1 VGKRPTK
8 GSTRHQSLSRDAR
21 RRAAVAM
28 RHERARRTAKL
39 HRTRRKRR
47 IVAVSV
53 LAALV
58 LVAGLGYFFIGSG
71 GSSTTNY
78 TLTAPLA
85 PATDPP
91 VTISNVP
98 TSYQLVYRVQSFGDS
113 PATNTEVITVK
124 RPFDSKLEQKT
135 GEPPGNDVQQ
145 SLVWTLGKYAQT
157 SSGGSPSVD
166 GSAPQ
171 AALGDMRFDATLQN
185 LVADGSFA
193 TREKRTVLG
202 RECQVY
208 RTGQALETFTVSA
221 ATKLDYTDACIDAS
235 GLLLEEVSVSSGKLA
250 ERLIAT
256 AVDDTTAQ
264 PDATFAVTG
273 DPTSLAAGG
282 TSLTPADPANPPVA
296 GYWHMDAPP
305 AGYQFQ
311 GRYLLQ
317 TPSDSSASSDPT
329 ATTTTTT
336 APSPPVSSY
345 VDVYVN
351 GPNTITVR
359 QGPAA
364 GEPTPDTTG
373 DTGTTVDLG
382 PLGSANLT
390 TSLSGS
396 RLVAH
401 PSAPTGWYVEVMGTV
416 PRSTLQD
423 VAKSL
428 HS

>member
-1 VGKRPTK
+1 MTPGVEPRVAV
-8 GSTRHQSLSRDAR
+8 RHEQAR
-21 RRAAVAM
+21 RL
-28 RHERARRTAKL
+28 AKQQ
-39 HRTRRKRR
+39 RTRRKRR

-53 LAALV
+53 LAALI
-58 LVAGLGYFFIGSG
+58 LVGGGLGYLFVSNGD
-71 GSSTTNY
+71 SSTTDY
-78 TLTAPLA
+78 ALTAPLA
-85 PATDPP
+85 PAGDAP

-98 TSYQLVYRVQSFGDS
+98 TSYQVVYRVQSFGDS
-113 PATNTEVITVK
+113 PATNTEAVTVR

-135 GEPPGNDVQQ
+135 GEPPGGDVQ
-145 SLVWTLGKYAQT
+145 SALVWTLGKYSQT

-166 GSAPQ
+166 GAAPQ
-171 AALGDMRFDATLQN
+171 AALGDMRLDATLQD

-208 RTGQALETFTVSA
+208 RTGEALETFTVTA
-221 ATKLDYTDACIDAS
+221 ATKLDYTDACVDSS
-235 GLLLEEVSVSSGKLA
+235 GLLLEEMSVSSGKLA

-264 PDATFAVTG
+264 ADATFAVTG
-273 DPTSLAAGG
+273 DPTAVADGG
-282 TSLTPADPANPPVA
+282 SVLTPADPATAPVA

-317 TPSDSSASSDPT
+317 TPADSSASSDPS

-336 APSPPVSSY
+336 APTPPVSSY

-359 QGPAA
+359 QGPAG
-364 GEPTPDTTG
+364 GEPTPDTSG
-373 DTGTTVDLG
+373 DSGTTVDLG

-390 TSLSGS
+390 TSLAGS

-401 PSAPTGWYVEVMGTV
+401 PAAPTGWYVEVMGTV
-416 PRSTLQD
+416 PRGTLQD
-423 VAKSL
+423 VAKTL
-428 HS
+428 HA